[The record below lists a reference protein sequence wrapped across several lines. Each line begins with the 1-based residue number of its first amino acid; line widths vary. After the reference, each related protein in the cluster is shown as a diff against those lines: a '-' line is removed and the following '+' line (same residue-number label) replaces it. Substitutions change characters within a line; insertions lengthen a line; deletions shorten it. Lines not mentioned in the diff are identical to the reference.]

1 MSRTIRHAFRL
12 ARYGGLAAIAAL
24 AATLIACG
32 GGGSGP
38 TLSAAEYESWC
49 EYDGS
54 GYERQANAP
63 EGTWGYVADTF
74 DAFLRDEIRPPA
86 EYREH
91 YEARRSLGKAI
102 RDYARGESRSDWA
115 SPDQARSD
123 SDVSRREREL
133 YRIESEQ
140 RLNCES
146 LMS

>member
-1 MSRTIRHAFRL
+1 MVGAILHTPRL
-12 ARYGGLAAIAAL
+12 AQCGGLAAIVAL
-24 AATLIACG
+24 AAILIAC

-38 TLSAAEYESWC
+38 TLTAAQYESWC
-49 EYDGS
+49 ADDGS
-54 GYERQANAP
+54 RYERQANAP
-63 EGTWGYVADTF
+63 QGTWGYTADTF
-74 DAFLRDEIRPPA
+74 DAFLRDEINPPT

-91 YEARRSLGKAI
+91 YEARRALGKAI

-115 SPDQARSD
+115 WPDQARSD

-140 RLNCES
+140 GLNCES